1 MVFLGLELSFPL
13 QIHVDN
19 VGALFLAK
27 NYTGKRTRHID
38 AKYHFLRDYVE
49 DGTIK
54 IEFVRSESNMADIFT
69 KNPSTE
75 SFNRNKN
82 LLLANIGYQ
91 PDTDSGG
98 VSK

>member
-1 MVFLGLELSFPL
+1 MC
-13 QIHVDN
+13 IRD
-19 VGALFLAK
+19 
-27 NYTGKRTRHID
+27 RTRHID

-54 IEFVRSESNMADIFT
+54 IHFVRSEKNLADIFT
-69 KNPSTE
+69 KNQTVPIFTA
-75 SFNRNKN
+75 NKN
-82 LLLANIGYQ
+82 ELLANIGFS